1 MDSLTQ
7 GGHAN
12 MMGGGQS
19 GGAGGVKAFVQHVF
33 SASDEHTADM
43 LNNVQY
49 ALMGAVP
56 VLLLNKAIQRFVPDI
71 DPDKSAVEIT
81 IEVIFQILAMIIGV
95 ILIHRAITFAPT
107 YSGVKHDVMSLSGS
121 ILLFLV
127 VMLSVQTKL
136 GAKMNILWD
145 RAEVMWEGTADPK
158 GGARTGLRKHAGYRE
173 SMTGGDAHSRSR
185 SDADD
190 DAPGGFIHPPQPSG
204 AAGFRNQEPMI
215 QSVAP
220 ANALLGSSFGSY

>member
-1 MDSLTQ
+1 
-7 GGHAN
+7 

-33 SASDEHTADM
+33 SSSDEHTADM

-145 RAEVMWEGTADPK
+145 RVVVMWEGASDPK
-158 GGARTGLRKHAGYRE
+158 AGGARAGLRKHAGYSE
-173 SMTGGDAHSRSR
+173 SFSGHQNSR
-185 SDADD
+185 SDGDD
-190 DAPGGFIHPPQPSG
+190 DAQGGFLPPPQPSG
-204 AAGFRNQEPMI
+204 AAGFRNIQEPM
-215 QSVAP
+215 QPSVAP
-220 ANALLGSSFGSY
+220 ANSLLGSSFGSY

>member
-1 MDSLTQ
+1 MESFASN
-7 GGHAN
+7 GGN
-12 MMGGGQS
+12 MTGGGQS

-33 SASDEHTADM
+33 SSSDEHTADM

-145 RAEVMWEGTADPK
+145 RVVVLWEGASDPK
-158 GGARTGLRKHAGYRE
+158 AGGARAGLRKHAGYRE
-173 SMTGGDAHSRSR
+173 PMTDPHAHSRS
-185 SDADD
+185 DGDD
-190 DAPGGFIHPPQPSG
+190 EDQGGFMPPPRPGG
-204 AAGFRNQEPMI
+204 AAGFRNIEPM
-215 QSVAP
+215 QVAP
-220 ANALLGSSFGSY
+220 ANSVLGSSFGSY

>member
-1 MDSLTQ
+1 
-7 GGHAN
+7 
-12 MMGGGQS
+12 MMTGGQS
-19 GGAGGVKAFVQHVF
+19 GGAGGVKAFIQHVF
-33 SASDEHTADM
+33 SSSDEHTADM

-81 IEVIFQILAMIIGV
+81 IEVIFQILAMIVGV

-145 RAEVMWEGTADPK
+145 RVVVMWEGASDPK
-158 GGARTGLRKHAGYRE
+158 AGGARVGLRKHAGYRDP
-173 SMTGGDAHSRSR
+173 MHSNSR
-185 SDADD
+185 SDGDD
-190 DAPGGFIHPPQPSG
+190 DAPGGFIPPPQPSG
-204 AAGFRNQEPMI
+204 VAGFRNIQEPM
-215 QSVAP
+215 QESFVAP